1 VTEWKEFADLDL
13 ERLRTLVKHP
23 IVIDGRNLYSP
34 QSMAAAGF
42 IYHSIGRATGV
53 PEDMSSVAT
62 DGEAKLRI
70 PDPRSAQAATASV

>member
-1 VTEWKEFADLDL
+1 
-13 ERLRTLVKHP
+13 
-23 IVIDGRNLYSP
+23 
-34 QSMAAAGF
+34 MAAAGF